1 VLSEG
6 FAESG
11 RAGAELQRRLQEV
24 AHRTGIRV
32 MGPNTFGVVNTA
44 NGLATLPPFADQ
56 ERIVRGGIA
65 FCSQTGS
72 IGPHQNP
79 VADWA
84 YPISKMCDVGNK
96 SDVDETDL
104 LNYFAE
110 DPETEVVALHLE
122 DVRDASRFL
131 AAVRRLAARKPL
143 VVLKTGRTEGGARAA
158 RSHTGALTVRD
169 RIVESALRQ
178 AGAVRVRTWQE
189 LWEVPKTFFYQPL
202 PAGNRFAVITF
213 TGGQG
218 VIAADAAADAGLELA
233 DFSPDTVRRLSR
245 VSPRLGRNPVDIGPV
260 MSDSRSQ
267 SSENPFAVLEQ
278 TVPAVLEDENVDCL
292 TLSFY
297 AGTQIVPLYPRIVE
311 MLDRLTRG
319 TSRTVNVWIY
329 GTSTRAMEDLAR
341 RIQERRLPA
350 CFDLDMAV
358 RALGYAARY
367 ARVRKRLEKLAPSGP
382 S

>member
-1 VLSEG
+1 
-6 FAESG
+6 
-11 RAGAELQRRLQEV
+11 
-24 AHRTGIRV
+24 
-32 MGPNTFGVVNTA
+32 
-44 NGLATLPPFADQ
+44 
-56 ERIVRGGIA
+56 VRGGIA

-96 SDVDETDL
+96 SDVDEADL
-104 LNYFAE
+104 LDYFTE

-122 DVRDASRFL
+122 DVRDGTRFL

-158 RSHTGALTVRD
+158 LSHTGSLTASD

-189 LWEVPKTFFYQPL
+189 LWEVPKTFFYQPV

-218 VIAADAAADAGLELA
+218 VIAADATTDAGLVLA
-233 DFSPDTVRRLSR
+233 DFSPATVRRLSR

-292 TLSFY
+292 TVSFY

-311 MLDRLTRG
+311 MLDRITRG
-319 TSRTVNVWIY
+319 TSKTVNAWIY

-350 CFDLDMAV
+350 FFDLDMAV

-367 ARVRKRLEKLAPSGP
+367 ARVRKRLKKLPPCGS